1 MSQAQAGGAAM
12 RAGPI
17 PAKTTIFEF
26 MSARAAATGAI
37 NLGQGFPDGAG
48 PDSVRAAAAR
58 AIVEGPHHYPR
69 MRGTDALRAAVSAH
83 YAATQGLCFEASTEI
98 VVTSGATEALAA
110 SILALVSPGDGVIVI
125 EPAYDAYA
133 PLVRRAGGVAQF
145 VRLRPPGWRIDRALL
160 EAAVTPATQAI
171 LVNDPV
177 NPTGR
182 MLDPQERAAIRDV
195 ALAHDLLII
204 ADEVWEEVRAEG
216 RAHVSLAA
224 DPLLAGRVVKI
235 GSAGKIFQVTGW
247 KVGWACAAPEL
258 AGRIA
263 ATHQFL
269 TFTTAPAL
277 QQAVARGL
285 ETERAWLAVMRGEVA
300 GSRER
305 LADGLAAAGYAVLPS
320 EATWFLSVDLTA
332 SGISMGDVA
341 FCTAIVDSHGVAGI
355 PVSAFFEGEGVPTN
369 VVRFCHA
376 KAPATIDAALER
388 LGRARAMLG
397 YTASR

>member
-1 MSQAQAGGAAM
+1 MSAAA
-12 RAGPI
+12 AGPI
-17 PAKTTIFEF
+17 PVKTTIFEF

-37 NLGQGFPDGAG
+37 NLGQGFPDAAG
-48 PDSVRAAAAR
+48 PESVRAAAAR
-58 AIVEGPHHYPR
+58 AILDGPHHYPR
-69 MRGTDALRAAVSAH
+69 MRGTDALRAAVAGH
-83 YAATQGLCFEASTEI
+83 YAATQGLRFDPATDI

-110 SILALVSPGDGVIVI
+110 SILALVRPGDGVIVI

-160 EAAVTPATQAI
+160 EAAITPATRLV

-182 MLDPQERAAIRDV
+182 MLDADERAAIRDV
-195 ALAHDLLII
+195 ALAHDLLIV
-204 ADEVWEEVRAEG
+204 ADEVWEEVRPEA

-224 DPLLAGRVVKI
+224 DPQLAGRVVKI

-247 KVGWACAAPEL
+247 KVGWACAPMEL
-258 AGRIA
+258 AARIA

-269 TFTTAPAL
+269 TFTTATAL
-277 QQAVARGL
+277 QQAVAEGL
-285 ETERAWLAVMRGEVA
+285 EAERAWLAGMRAEVA
-300 GSRER
+300 AGRAR
-305 LADGLAAAGYAVLPS
+305 LSDGLSAAGYAVLPS
-320 EATWFLSVDLTA
+320 EATWFLSVDLSA
-332 SGISMGDVA
+332 SGIPLDDVA

-388 LGRARAMLG
+388 LARARGALG
-397 YTASR
+397 

>member
-1 MSQAQAGGAAM
+1 MSAELPV
-12 RAGPI
+12 AGPI
-17 PAKTTIFEF
+17 PVKTTIFEF

-37 NLGQGFPDGAG
+37 NLGQGFPDGTG
-48 PDSVRAAAAR
+48 PESVRAAAAR
-58 AIVEGPHHYPR
+58 AILDGPHHYPR
-69 MRGTDALRAAVSAH
+69 MRGTDALRAAVSGH
-83 YAATQGLCFEASTEI
+83 YAATQGLRFEPATDI

-110 SILALVSPGDGVIVI
+110 SILALVRPGDGVIVI

-145 VRLRPPGWRIDRALL
+145 VRLRPPCWRIDAKLL
-160 EAAVTPATQAI
+160 EAAVTAKTRVM

-182 MLDPQERAAIRDV
+182 MLDADERAAIRDV
-195 ALAHDLLII
+195 ALAHDLLIV
-204 ADEVWEEVRAEG
+204 ADEVWEEVRPEA
-216 RAHVSLAA
+216 RPHVSLAA
-224 DPLLAGRVVKI
+224 DPALAGRVVKI

-247 KVGWACAAPEL
+247 KVGWACAPAEL
-258 AGRIA
+258 AARIA

-277 QQAVARGL
+277 QQAVAEGL
-285 ETERAWLAVMRGEVA
+285 GAERAWLAGMRAEVA
-300 GSRER
+300 AGRAR

-320 EATWFLSVDLTA
+320 EATWFLSVDLAA
-332 SGISMGDVA
+332 SGIPMDDVA
-341 FCTAIVDSHGVAGI
+341 FCTAIVDAHGVAGI
-355 PVSAFFEGEGVPTN
+355 PVSAFFEGAGVPTN

-388 LGRARAMLG
+388 LARARTALG
-397 YTASR
+397 

>member
-1 MSQAQAGGAAM
+1 VSVPASGEQA
-12 RAGPI
+12 AGPI
-17 PAKTTIFEF
+17 PVKTTIFEF

-48 PDSVRAAAAR
+48 PERVRAAAAR
-58 AIVEGPHHYPR
+58 AILDGPHHYPR
-69 MRGTDALRAAVSAH
+69 MRGTDALRAAVSGH
-83 YAATQGLCFEASTEI
+83 YAVTQGLAFDPATDI
-98 VVTSGATEALAA
+98 VVTSGATEALACA
-110 SILALVSPGDGVIVI
+110 ILALVHPGDGVIVI

-133 PLVRRAGGVAQF
+133 PLVRRAGGLPQF

-160 EAAVTPATQAI
+160 EAAVTPATRAI

-182 MLDPQERAAIRDV
+182 MLDADERTAIRDV
-195 ALAHDLLII
+195 ALAHDLLIV
-204 ADEVWEEVRAEG
+204 ADEVWEEVRPEG

-224 DPLLAGRVVKI
+224 DPAIAGRVVKI

-247 KVGWACAAPEL
+247 KVGWACAAAGL
-258 AGRIA
+258 AARIA

-277 QQAVARGL
+277 QQAVAEGL
-285 ETERAWLAVMRGEVA
+285 ETERAWLAGMRAEVA
-300 GSRER
+300 AGRAR

-320 EATWFLSVDLTA
+320 EATWFLSVDLAA
-332 SGISMGDVA
+332 SGIALDDVA
-341 FCTAIVDSHGVAGI
+341 FCTRIVDDHGVAAI
-355 PVSAFFEGEGVPTN
+355 PVSAFFEGAGVPTN

-388 LGRARAMLG
+388 LAKARAEL
-397 YTASR
+397 S

>member
-1 MSQAQAGGAAM
+1 MTGVPQ
-12 RAGPI
+12 AGPI
-17 PAKTTIFEF
+17 PVKTTIFEF

-48 PDSVRAAAAR
+48 PESVRMAAAR
-58 AIVEGPHHYPR
+58 AILDGPHHYPR
-69 MRGTDALRAAVSAH
+69 MRGTDALRAAVAGH
-83 YAATQGLCFEASTEI
+83 YAATQGLRFDPTTDI

-110 SILALVSPGDGVIVI
+110 AILALVRPGDGVIVI

-145 VRLRPPGWRIDRALL
+145 VRLRPPGWRVDRALL
-160 EAAVTPATQAI
+160 EAAVTPATRAI

-182 MLDPQERAAIRDV
+182 MLDADERAAIRDV
-195 ALAHDLLII
+195 ALAHDLLIV
-204 ADEVWEEVRAEG
+204 ADEVWEEVRPDG
-216 RAHVSLAA
+216 RPHESLAA
-224 DPLLAGRVVKI
+224 DPALAGRVVKI

-247 KVGWACAAPEL
+247 KVGWACAPAEL
-258 AGRIA
+258 AARIA

-277 QQAVARGL
+277 QQAVAEGL
-285 ETERAWLAVMRGEVA
+285 EAERAWLSGMRAEVA
-300 GSRER
+300 AGRAR
-305 LADGLAAAGYAVLPS
+305 LADGLSAAGYAVLPS

-332 SGISMGDVA
+332 SGIALDDVA
-341 FCTAIVDSHGVAGI
+341 FCTAIVDDHGVAGI

-388 LGRARAMLG
+388 LAKAKAALG
-397 YTASR
+397 

>member
-1 MSQAQAGGAAM
+1 MSGALPG
-12 RAGPI
+12 AGPI
-17 PAKTTIFEF
+17 PVKTTIFEF

-58 AIVEGPHHYPR
+58 AIMEGPHHYPR
-69 MRGTDALRAAVSAH
+69 MRGTDALRAAVSGH
-83 YAATQGLCFEASTEI
+83 YSATQGLRFEPATEI

-110 SILALVSPGDGVIVI
+110 SILALVRPGDGVIVI

-133 PLVRRAGGVAQF
+133 PLVRRAGGMPQF
-145 VRLRPPGWRIDRALL
+145 VRLRPPGWRIDRAQL
-160 EAAVTPATQAI
+160 EAAVTPATRLV

-182 MLDPQERAAIRDV
+182 MLDAEERAVIRDV
-195 ALAHDLLII
+195 ALAHDLLIV
-204 ADEVWEEVRAEG
+204 ADEVWEEVRPEG
-216 RAHVSLAA
+216 RTHVSLAA
-224 DPLLAGRVVKI
+224 DPALAGRVVKI

-247 KVGWACAAPEL
+247 KVGWVCAPAEL
-258 AGRIA
+258 AARIA

-269 TFTTAPAL
+269 TFTTPPAL
-277 QQAVARGL
+277 QQAVAEGL
-285 ETERAWLAVMRGEVA
+285 AAERAWLSDMRAEVA
-300 GSRER
+300 AGRAR

-320 EATWFLSVDLTA
+320 EATWFLSIDLAA
-332 SGISMGDVA
+332 SGIAMDDVA

-355 PVSAFFEGEGVPTN
+355 PVSAFFEGEGVPSN

-376 KAPATIDAALER
+376 KAAATIDAALER
-388 LGRARAMLG
+388 LAAARAAL
-397 YTASR
+397 S